1 MNTIFK
7 KTLLIIFIIIFLLIF
22 SICAYIIIHDF
33 LECKENNQDTL
44 ELIEDAIDTNIKG
57 EDNKSDIEKSINW
70 NYLKSVN
77 EDIIAW
83 IEIENTNINYPIL
96 KDNNNLYYLKHS
108 YNKKYNS
115 NGSIFTVDAKPFEN
129 DETLIYGHNMR
140 NGTMF
145 SILGNYLDRNYLNSH
160 QNIKIYTPF
169 QNYNCQIF
177 SVYSIGIASENNNIK
192 LLEFNDRINYY
203 KNASKYKIE
212 IAEPIHKIIKLST
225 CSYLNTKKNPTDQ
238 RYYIIANLISTK

>member
-57 EDNKSDIEKSINW
+57 EDDKSDIEKSINW

-77 EDIIAW
+77 EDIIAR

-145 SILGNYLDRNYLNSH
+145 SILGN
-160 QNIKIYTPF
+160 
-169 QNYNCQIF
+169 
-177 SVYSIGIASENNNIK
+177 
-192 LLEFNDRINYY
+192 
-203 KNASKYKIE
+203 
-212 IAEPIHKIIKLST
+212 
-225 CSYLNTKKNPTDQ
+225 
-238 RYYIIANLISTK
+238 